1 MDHNKVV
8 SLTMFIILKM
18 VWFYCYRICFT
29 FKEELEKLN
38 EQVLYYDTDSV
49 IYSCKPGEVK
59 IPTGVF
65 FGQMT
70 VKRFSVNAAFKAS
83 YVLIY

>member
-1 MDHNKVV
+1 
-8 SLTMFIILKM
+8 MFIILIM

-38 EQVLYYDTDSV
+38 EQVVYYDTDSV
-49 IYSCKPGEVK
+49 IYSCKPEVK

-65 FGQMT
+65 LGQMT

>member
-1 MDHNKVV
+1 
-8 SLTMFIILKM
+8 M

-38 EQVLYYDTDSV
+38 EQVLFYDTDSG

-65 FGQMT
+65 LGQMT

>member
-1 MDHNKVV
+1 
-8 SLTMFIILKM
+8 MFIILIM

-38 EQVLYYDTDSV
+38 EQVVYYDTDSV

-59 IPTGVF
+59 IPSGVF
-65 FGQMT
+65 LGQMT
-70 VKRFSVNAAFKAS
+70 VKRFFVNAAFKAS